1 MSHSNNYT
9 QPMHAPQ
16 HNPNLHY
23 RPNRD
28 GAPVGPPGSGPP
40 ARSGPSIS
48 QKGLQSQRYEYR
60 GQGYGESS
68 ARDRDT
74 PLGAPG
80 SYSQAD
86 LVLKYSGDD
95 EEESLSSFSS
105 LSNPNPAGAGSRR
118 SVGNYGGLRDHGALT
133 ITAPRP
139 PLASGGG
146 PASNSSISSADGSRT
161 ESPLNVPLRISPGLK
176 IDVPI
181 SPGGLGSGGLDS
193 SSHNSKSSIGSLGK
207 GQSQGQGQGQ
217 GQGQSYQSYHY

>member
-1 MSHSNNYT
+1 
-9 QPMHAPQ
+9 MHAPQ

-23 RPNRD
+23 RPNRN
-28 GAPVGPPGSGPP
+28 GASVGPPGSGPP

-48 QKGLQSQRYEYR
+48 QKGLQSQQYQYR

-80 SYSQAD
+80 GYSQAD

-95 EEESLSSFSS
+95 EEESPSSFSS
-105 LSNPNPAGAGSRR
+105 LSNPNPNPAGAGSRR

-146 PASNSSISSADGSRT
+146 PASNGSISSADGSRT

-181 SPGGLGSGGLDS
+181 PPGGLGSGGLDN
-193 SSHNSKSSIGSLGK
+193 SSHNSESSIGSLGQVQ
-207 GQSQGQGQGQ
+207 GQSQGQSQGQGQ